1 MPHALI
7 VDDDPNACTLLAE
20 VVRAEGLTIAT
31 AGTLQE
37 ARRQMAIRRPD
48 IVLLDLNLPDGSGME
63 LFQDVEAKSA
73 TEIVLITGYASVE
86 TSIEALRLGAAD
98 YLVKPIHA
106 QQVKAILARLTRPVD
121 LKADIDALRTEMRS
135 LGKFGKLIGVSAPM
149 QKVYD
154 AIARVAPTPTT
165 VLITGET
172 GTGKE
177 VIAET
182 IHNMSR
188 RKNEPFVPVNCGAI
202 PAELIESEMFGHEKG
217 SFTGAVRDHRG
228 YFERA
233 DGGTL
238 FLDEITEMPLE
249 LQVKLLRILETGKLM
264 RVGSQKSIE
273 TDVRIIA
280 ATNRA
285 PADAVQAGK
294 LREDLFYR
302 LNVFP
307 ISAPPLRERSVDI
320 ELLARHFL
328 DEANR
333 EEGTSMKFA
342 VSVLEKLRMHDWPG
356 NVRELKNTVQRMRIM
371 ASGEVIDAAHMSQ
384 EEKGAVKTTRP
395 ANSDGLVGLSL
406 AEVERRVILA
416 TLERYKTREE
426 AAQILGI
433 SLKTLY
439 NRLHEY
445 GVHVNG
451 RSESSVSGIANR

>member
-165 VLITGET
+165 VL
-172 GTGKE
+172 
-177 VIAET
+177 
-182 IHNMSR
+182 
-188 RKNEPFVPVNCGAI
+188 
-202 PAELIESEMFGHEKG
+202 
-217 SFTGAVRDHRG
+217 
-228 YFERA
+228 
-233 DGGTL
+233 
-238 FLDEITEMPLE
+238 
-249 LQVKLLRILETGKLM
+249 
-264 RVGSQKSIE
+264 
-273 TDVRIIA
+273 
-280 ATNRA
+280 
-285 PADAVQAGK
+285 
-294 LREDLFYR
+294 
-302 LNVFP
+302 
-307 ISAPPLRERSVDI
+307 
-320 ELLARHFL
+320 
-328 DEANR
+328 
-333 EEGTSMKFA
+333 
-342 VSVLEKLRMHDWPG
+342 
-356 NVRELKNTVQRMRIM
+356 
-371 ASGEVIDAAHMSQ
+371 
-384 EEKGAVKTTRP
+384 
-395 ANSDGLVGLSL
+395 
-406 AEVERRVILA
+406 
-416 TLERYKTREE
+416 
-426 AAQILGI
+426 
-433 SLKTLY
+433 
-439 NRLHEY
+439 
-445 GVHVNG
+445 
-451 RSESSVSGIANR
+451 